1 MPKLVNRA
9 DRNTLKRQCY
19 KAALGLVLVFL
30 TFNATHSWADD
41 YYRLAVSNVVVNT
54 GTGHFTFDIT
64 GTCENSGVF
73 TCDGGHGDHWKGT
86 SITMGG
92 TLYCWNNS
100 NIDIEDESGDSYTFS
115 NVSSTSFDDN
125 RDEGGSPSFPGLSN
139 GTNALTIR
147 GNDKD
152 DCDTNEV
159 NGGPLSVSI
168 ARVTDSNP
176 GTNDAPIGVDDTV
189 SATYN
194 TTLNSSTS
202 VLANDYDPESASL
215 TASSGSFTTA
225 QGGSL
230 TLQSDGDYAYAPP
243 NGFSGFDTFTYTL
256 SDGSLTATATI
267 TFSVSCSGACAI
279 LSITQDNSDTSAPFN
294 NNLTWTRY
302 GNVGK
307 HTHVTTLFISSNGGS
322 SYSSQTSS
330 EYGGSDIRG
339 YHSDSGTGTVSLSSS
354 DLTSLRLAA
363 GSYLAYVE
371 LREKSNKPLQATSNI
386 YSFTVVDPNA
396 NNPPA
401 ITGAGATL
409 AYDEDGSATVIDSSL
424 GVTDSDDSNIN
435 SATITVSS
443 GYQSSEDVLA
453 FTNANGISGSW
464 NSGSGVLTL
473 SGSASK
479 ANYETALESITYQNT
494 NTADPNNSNRTISW
508 VINDGDANSS
518 AVTSTITVADA
529 NDAPVLS
536 DAGATLAYTEGDSAT
551 AIDGTLTITD
561 VDDTNIEGATIT
573 ISSGYQASEDVLA
586 LGNTGLGISVAS
598 NSSGV
603 LTLTGSTTQDNYE
616 IALESVT
623 YFNSNTNNPNNSN
636 RTITWVVSDGTANSS
651 GVTSTITVADT
662 NDAPVLS
669 DAGATLAYTEGDSAT
684 AIDSSLTITDGDDT
698 NIEGATITISSGYQ
712 SSEDVLSLGNT
723 GLGISVASNSSG
735 VLTLT
740 GSTTK
745 DNYKTALESVTYFN
759 SNTND
764 PNNSNRTITWLIN
777 DGDANSSAATST
789 ITVADVNDAPTLSDA
804 GDTLAYTEGDNAT
817 VIDSTLTI
825 ADVDD
830 TNIES
835 ATITISSG
843 YQSSEDV
850 LAFSNANGISGSWN
864 SGSGVLTLSGS
875 ASKANYET
883 ALESITYQNTN
894 TADPNNT
901 NRIVS
906 WVINDGTANS
916 SAATSTITVGDVN
929 DAPVLSGAG
938 NTLGFPEGD
947 SSTIIDSALS
957 ISDGDDTNIESATIT
972 VSSGYQS
979 SEDVLAFS
987 NADGIT
993 GSWNSVTGVLTL
1005 SGSAS
1010 KANYETALE
1019 SITYQN
1025 TNTDDPNNSNR
1036 TITWLINDGDT
1047 NSAAVTSTITVADV
1061 NDAPVL
1067 ANAGGTLAYTE
1078 GDAATVIDNSLSI
1091 TDVDDSNLESAT
1103 ITISSGYESSEDVL
1117 AFTNA
1122 NDISGSWDSGSG
1134 VLTLS
1139 GSASKANYET
1149 ALESITYQNTN
1160 TDDPNNT
1167 NRVVSWVIN
1176 DGGASSSAVT
1186 STITIGDANDAPVLS
1201 DASATLAYTEGDSA
1215 TVIDASLTIADVD
1228 DTNIASATITI
1239 SSGYQSSEDVL
1250 AFTNTDDITG
1260 SWDSGTGV
1268 LSLSGSASKVNYETA
1283 LESITYQNTN
1293 TADPNNTNRVVSW
1306 VINDG
1311 TANSV
1316 AATSTITVAKV
1327 NDAPVLADAG
1337 ATLAYTEGDSATVI
1351 DSSLTITD
1359 VDDSNIESA
1368 TITVSSGYQSSEDVL
1383 AFSNANGI
1391 TGSWNSS
1398 SGVLTL
1404 SGSATKANYETALE
1418 SITYINNETD
1428 DPNNTNRTITWVVSD
1443 GDNSSSGIT
1452 STITI
1457 ADSNDAPT
1465 VSDAGSTL
1473 AYTEDD
1479 AATVIDSSLT
1489 ITDADDTNIEGATI
1503 TISGGYQSSEDVLA
1517 LGNTSLGISV
1527 ESNTSGVLTLTGS
1540 ATIANYETALESV
1553 TYQNTNTSDPNNDN
1567 RTVTWVVNDGAANSS
1582 GVTSTIT
1589 VADLNDAPVISDA
1602 GATLMFEANDD
1613 ATVIDSAL
1621 TVTDADDDNLA
1632 SASISISSG
1641 FQTSEDVLAFTNANG
1656 ITGSW
1661 NGSNGTLSLSG
1672 SASKAN
1678 YKLALQSIT
1687 YQNTNASTPNTANRT
1702 ITWIIN
1708 DGTTNSN
1715 STTST
1720 VSVAAPSLHHY
1731 AVSYD
1736 LDGSSNNDA
1745 NGANCVATPVTIT
1758 AHNAGHSAVTTSNT
1772 VTLTTSSGNGAW
1784 VSNADNAD
1792 NASISI
1798 GFGGANAITT
1808 YLRHPTAGATT
1819 INVTDGSNS
1828 ESEDPTYTFNA
1839 ASMSLEFFLDA
1850 NENGAPDGS
1859 GDDLTTLTA
1868 GTTFNQVLVGVVDG
1882 GSVCTQ
1888 DSTIASQTI
1897 ATNLAYECVN
1907 PSTCQRDKDL
1917 TVTPTGGSA
1926 TGIEDNN
1933 SGASLAYWAVNL
1945 VFNGSGYAPIPLVYK
1960 DVGRI
1965 RLYGALT
1972 VPASGNNP
1980 ALTVTG
1986 SSNEFISKPADLVV
2000 SVASNPA
2007 TTASGSGFIAA
2018 GTNFNVGVQALNAL
2032 GGTTPNFGQESSAE
2046 TAKVTFVALTYPDGD
2061 SNAGALSSGSYSLS
2075 GSTDGAGTV
2084 VANFNEVGTITLRAE
2099 IGDGDYLGVGNVI
2112 GTTSGDIGRFY
2123 PSEFEL
2129 TNNAGGSPAVLDGC
2143 ASSGFTYFDE
2153 SAIDIDYKI
2162 TAKNALGD
2170 VVSNYDAARGYDVA
2184 DVSIGL
2190 ESTADDGVN
2199 LASRLS
2205 GATAAWSSGV
2215 YSVDSSSGQFAS
2227 EGTSP
2232 NTELLANVGVIISD
2246 SLDGL
2251 NLAGLDFDPGEAGDC
2266 TGSCTGQI
2274 LPSSLRLRHGRL
2286 RLAGASGPETV
2297 DLPATL
2303 ETQYYN
2309 GSAWVRNTLDDCTS
2323 FPELIQF
2330 GGAAL
2335 TAGVTV
2341 GSGTATASYTSLAS
2355 STVTLVDGTSGLIF
2369 SAPGIGNTGSFQ
2381 IDFNGLSGLDHLQ
2394 YDWNGGGKEF
2404 PSPATITFGSFR
2416 GHDKII
2422 GRRTSG
2428 AQE

>member
-1 MPKLVNRA
+1 MSLTKVKVP
-9 DRNTLKRQCY
+9 Q
-19 KAALGLVLVFL
+19 VFL
-30 TFNATHSWADD
+30 SLLGFAVLF
-41 YYRLAVSNVVVNT
+41 LA
-54 GTGHFTFDIT
+54 
-64 GTCENSGVF
+64 NS
-73 TCDGGHGDHWKGT
+73 DSHA
-86 SITMGG
+86 MGG
-92 TLYCWNNS
+92 S
-100 NIDIEDESGDSYTFS
+100 SGDVGDVAISAFY
-115 NVSSTSFDDN
+115 
-125 RDEGGSPSFPGLSN
+125 
-139 GTNALTIR
+139 
-147 GNDKD
+147 KD
-152 DCDTNEV
+152 
-159 NGGPLSVSI
+159 S
-168 ARVTDSNP
+168 
-176 GTNDAPIGVDDTV
+176 
-189 SATYN
+189 
-194 TTLNSSTS
+194 
-202 VLANDYDPESASL
+202 
-215 TASSGSFTTA
+215 
-225 QGGSL
+225 
-230 TLQSDGDYAYAPP
+230 
-243 NGFSGFDTFTYTL
+243 
-256 SDGSLTATATI
+256 
-267 TFSVSCSGACAI
+267 
-279 LSITQDNSDTSAPFN
+279 SDTSAPYDVILQFTRTN
-294 NNLTWTRY
+294 GSDHIHSWKLTVSDGSNTQY
-302 GNVGK
+302 YCDKEDISHTAFGETSYATITDQDDGGNWI
-307 HTHVTTLFISSNGGS
+307 FDE
-322 SYSSQTSS
+322 SYSGSRHGS
-330 EYGGSDIRG
+330 ESNV
-339 YHSDSGTGTVSLSSS
+339 TNFS
-354 DLTSLRLAA
+354 DLMTLAPGDYTITVA
-363 GSYLAYVE
+363 
-371 LREKSNKPLQATSNI
+371 I
-386 YSFTVVDPNA
+386 YSEDKCKTNGSTDSASGNFTIVG
-396 NNPPA
+396 PPSVS
-401 ITGAGATL
+401 GVGGTL
-409 AYDEDGSATVIDSSL
+409 AVSEGNSAAVIDSSI
-424 GVTDSDDSNIN
+424 TIDDGYGDIV
-435 SATITVSS
+435 SATITLSS
-443 GYQSSEDVLA
+443 GYQSSQDVLA
-453 FTNANGISGSW
+453 FTNANGITGSW
-464 NSGSGVLTL
+464 NSGTGVMTL

-494 NTADPNNSNRTISW
+494 NTDDPNNTNRTISW
-508 VINDGDANSS
+508 VVNNGSYNSP
-518 AVTSTITVADA
+518 AVTSTITVADV
-529 NDAPVLS
+529 NDAPTIIGDLSVTVAQGASVYILGGDLNYS
-536 DAGATLAYTEGDSAT
+536 DADDDAVDGGVKYYIDTNVSHGTLETYNSSASSWTAFTTDTTNGRWANKTTLEILGSGTSYMRYTHDGSTNSTDLFKIKVQDDGGAASSVAQVNISISIANQAPVLATAGGTLAYAEGDSAT
-551 AIDGTLTITD
+551 TIDATLAVSD
-561 VDDTNIEGATIT
+561 SDDTNIE
-573 ISSGYQASEDVLA
+573 S
-586 LGNTGLGISVAS
+586 
-598 NSSGV
+598 
-603 LTLTGSTTQDNYE
+603 
-616 IALESVT
+616 
-623 YFNSNTNNPNNSN
+623 
-636 RTITWVVSDGTANSS
+636 
-651 GVTSTITVADT
+651 
-662 NDAPVLS
+662 
-669 DAGATLAYTEGDSAT
+669 
-684 AIDSSLTITDGDDT
+684 
-698 NIEGATITISSGYQ
+698 ATITISSGYQ
-712 SSEDVLSLGNT
+712 SSEDVLAFSNANGITGSWNSGN
-723 GLGISVASNSSG
+723 G
-735 VLTLT
+735 VLTLS
-740 GSTTK
+740 GSASLT
-745 DNYKTALESVTYFN
+745 NYETALESITYQN
-759 SNTND
+759 TNTND

-789 ITVADVNDAPTLSDA
+789 ITVADINDAPTLSDA
-804 GDTLAYTEGDNAT
+804 GDTLAYTEDDNAT

-875 ASKANYET
+875 ASEANYET

-901 NRIVS
+901 NRVVS

-916 SAATSTITVGDVN
+916 TAATSTITVGDVN

-987 NADGIT
+987 NANGIT
-993 GSWNSVTGVLTL
+993 GSWNSGSGVLTL
-1005 SGSAS
+1005 SGSDS

-1078 GDAATVIDNSLSI
+1078 GDAATVVDNSLSI

-1103 ITISSGYESSEDVL
+1103 ITISSGYQSSEDVL

-1122 NDISGSWDSGSG
+1122 NGITGSWNSGAG
-1134 VLTLS
+1134 ILTLS

-1239 SSGYQSSEDVL
+1239 SSGYQSSEDIL

-1268 LSLSGSASKVNYETA
+1268 LSLSGSASKANYETA

-1337 ATLAYTEGDSATVI
+1337 ATLAYTEGDSASVI

-1404 SGSATKANYETALE
+1404 SGSAIKANYETALE

-1540 ATIANYETALESV
+1540 ATIANYKTALESV

-1784 VSNADNAD
+1784 VSNADNA
-1792 NASISI
+1792 SISI
-1798 GFGGANAITT
+1798 GFSGANAITT
-1808 YLRHPTAGATT
+1808 YLRHPSTGATT

-1839 ASMSLEFFLDA
+1839 ASM
-1850 NENGAPDGS
+1850 
-1859 GDDLTTLTA
+1859 
-1868 GTTFNQVLVGVVDG
+1868 
-1882 GSVCTQ
+1882 
-1888 DSTIASQTI
+1888 
-1897 ATNLAYECVN
+1897 
-1907 PSTCQRDKDL
+1907 
-1917 TVTPTGGSA
+1917 
-1926 TGIEDNN
+1926 
-1933 SGASLAYWAVNL
+1933 
-1945 VFNGSGYAPIPLVYK
+1945 PLFCEK
-1960 DVGRI
+1960 TEI
-1965 RLYGALT
+1965 
-1972 VPASGNNP
+1972 
-1980 ALTVTG
+1980 
-1986 SSNEFISKPADLVV
+1986 
-2000 SVASNPA
+2000 
-2007 TTASGSGFIAA
+2007 
-2018 GTNFNVGVQALNAL
+2018 
-2032 GGTTPNFGQESSAE
+2032 
-2046 TAKVTFVALTYPDGD
+2046 
-2061 SNAGALSSGSYSLS
+2061 LS
-2075 GSTDGAGTV
+2075 
-2084 VANFNEVGTITLRAE
+2084 
-2099 IGDGDYLGVGNVI
+2099 
-2112 GTTSGDIGRFY
+2112 
-2123 PSEFEL
+2123 
-2129 TNNAGGSPAVLDGC
+2129 
-2143 ASSGFTYFDE
+2143 
-2153 SAIDIDYKI
+2153 
-2162 TAKNALGD
+2162 
-2170 VVSNYDAARGYDVA
+2170 
-2184 DVSIGL
+2184 
-2190 ESTADDGVN
+2190 
-2199 LASRLS
+2199 
-2205 GATAAWSSGV
+2205 
-2215 YSVDSSSGQFAS
+2215 
-2227 EGTSP
+2227 
-2232 NTELLANVGVIISD
+2232 
-2246 SLDGL
+2246 
-2251 NLAGLDFDPGEAGDC
+2251 
-2266 TGSCTGQI
+2266 
-2274 LPSSLRLRHGRL
+2274 
-2286 RLAGASGPETV
+2286 
-2297 DLPATL
+2297 
-2303 ETQYYN
+2303 
-2309 GSAWVRNTLDDCTS
+2309 
-2323 FPELIQF
+2323 
-2330 GGAAL
+2330 
-2335 TAGVTV
+2335 
-2341 GSGTATASYTSLAS
+2341 
-2355 STVTLVDGTSGLIF
+2355 
-2369 SAPGIGNTGSFQ
+2369 
-2381 IDFNGLSGLDHLQ
+2381 
-2394 YDWNGGGKEF
+2394 
-2404 PSPATITFGSFR
+2404 
-2416 GHDKII
+2416 
-2422 GRRTSG
+2422 
-2428 AQE
+2428 